1 MATQSNTAQQGNILQ
16 FSIQSNT
23 GGGNV
28 DMSAAIVDYRYYES
42 VLSNNISATA
52 TVVETGNGGADRG
65 TVDGLPIRGGER
77 TNIKIEDNNGNSL
90 DVPLY
95 VNRVRNA
102 VPGTQQD
109 LYFIDFASPEYFANS
124 QTRVVRRYEGKIS
137 EHISSILGDVLPV
150 QGSVEVDETSL
161 EYNFIGN
168 DRKPFYVCTWLA
180 SKAVPAEGVGGAA
193 GFLFF
198 QTRDG
203 FKFKSIDTMFGKGS
217 VVRKFILNNTG
228 QPVEGKSA
236 NILNYTIESD
246 TELHQNLTLGTYNN
260 KSIFFDFL
268 KMDYRE
274 RSYSISD
281 QEGKVSTAGKKGD
294 HFNFVA
300 KEFTE
305 SPTRFMSHILDIG
318 VNPKGTG
325 DQQIENWKDEEGEG
339 NFKVEDTQVQS
350 IMRYNQLFTV
360 KIQVTIPGDFDIR
373 AGDLVECDFPEL
385 KNGNPDQTNDESGGI
400 YMVAH
405 VCHRMT
411 PNSCLTS
418 LGLVR
423 DSFGKRG
430 GF

>member
-52 TVVETGNGGADRG
+52 TIVETGNSEVERG
-65 TVDGLPIRGGER
+65 ILDGLPIRGGER
-77 TNIKIEDNNGNSL
+77 TNIRIEDNQGGSL

-102 VPGTQQD
+102 TPGTQQD
-109 LYFIDFASPEYFANS
+109 LYFVDFASPEYFANS

-150 QGSVEVDETSL
+150 QGSVDVDETSL

-228 QPVEGKSA
+228 QAVEGKSA

-274 RSYSISD
+274 RSYSIND

>member
-52 TVVETGNGGADRG
+52 TIVETGNSEVERG
-65 TVDGLPIRGGER
+65 ILDGLPIRGGER
-77 TNIKIEDNNGNSL
+77 TNIRIEDNQGGSL

-102 VPGTQQD
+102 TPGTQQD

-228 QPVEGKSA
+228 QAVEGKSA

-274 RSYSISD
+274 RSYSIND

>member
-52 TVVETGNGGADRG
+52 TIVETGNSEVERG
-65 TVDGLPIRGGER
+65 ILDGLPIRGGER
-77 TNIKIEDNNGNSL
+77 TNIRIEDNQGGSL

-102 VPGTQQD
+102 TPGTQQD

-150 QGSVEVDETSL
+150 QGSVDVDETSL

-228 QPVEGKSA
+228 QAVAGKSA

-274 RSYSISD
+274 RSYSIND